1 MHTHAYTL
9 SPNFQK
15 RDVFL
20 QNIKTHFNAS
30 NESIHRARNEL
41 KVLHV
46 NEIDEA
52 LVVKSFKIPRGIQK
66 YFYSFL
72 RPSKAKTSYKN
83 ACILQERG
91 IETPK
96 PLGYIEFF
104 EKGILKESF
113 YASVEWKYD
122 FTIREPLLNKTFPN
136 REAIFKAFAQ
146 FVYALHEAHITH
158 KDLSPGN
165 ILIQK
170 EGLKCCVVDINRMG
184 FKPLRFKQRAHNFAK
199 LWASDEDLTLI
210 LSHYATLANLDVSTF
225 VKEGLK
231 ASHAHK
237 AKINFKKR
245 LRGVNV
251 VD

>member
-15 RDVFL
+15 HDAFL

-83 ACILQERG
+83 ACILQESG
-91 IETPK
+91 IETPS
-96 PLGYIEFF
+96 PVGYIEFF

-113 YASVEWKYD
+113 YVSVEWKYD

-136 REAIFKAFAQ
+136 REALFKAFAQ

-184 FKPLRFKQRAHNFAK
+184 FQPLSMKQRAQNFAK
-199 LWASDEDLTLI
+199 LWASDEDLTLM
-210 LSHYATLANLDVSTF
+210 LGHYATIASLDVATF

>member
-1 MHTHAYTL
+1 MQTHHYAL
-9 SPNFQK
+9 SPHFQK
-15 RDVFL
+15 CDAFL
-20 QNIKTHFNAS
+20 QTIKTHFNAS
-30 NESIHRARNEL
+30 PESIHRARNEL

-46 NEIDEA
+46 NEIEEA
-52 LVVKSFKIPRGIQK
+52 LVVKSFKVPRGIQK

-83 ACILQERG
+83 ACILQEKG
-91 IETPK
+91 IETPS
-96 PLGYIEFF
+96 PVGYIEFF

-113 YASVEWKYD
+113 YLSVKWAYD

-184 FKPLRFKQRAHNFAK
+184 FRPLSFKQRAHNFAK
-199 LWASDEDLTLI
+199 LWASDEDLTLM
-210 LSHYATLANLDVSTF
+210 LGHYASLAKLDVDAF
-225 VKEGLK
+225 IKEGLK
-231 ASHAHK
+231 ASRSHK